1 VSKVISRKLPSSTV
15 DWTRA
20 AQGTAKVMAPGGQ
33 VRLNIWQ
40 LGEQDSA
47 LIKEAFE
54 KAGFK
59 NVKVLGKGSSVVLAD
74 W

>member
-1 VSKVISRKLPSSTV
+1 
-15 DWTRA
+15 
-20 AQGTAKVMAPGGQ
+20 M
-33 VRLNIWQ
+33 NIWQ

-59 NVKVLGKGSSVVLAD
+59 NVKVLGKGSRVVLAD